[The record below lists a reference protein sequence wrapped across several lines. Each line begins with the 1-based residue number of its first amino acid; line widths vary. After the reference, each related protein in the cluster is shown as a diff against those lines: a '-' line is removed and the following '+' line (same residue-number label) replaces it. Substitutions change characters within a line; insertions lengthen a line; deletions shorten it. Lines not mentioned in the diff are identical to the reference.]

1 MPYVTGLANSASD
14 LLNAVVTAGTDNGW
28 SWDSANSMLY

>member
-28 SWDSANSMLY
+28 SWDASNSML